1 MLQEAFIRVFAY
13 IHQYK
18 SNGSLAGWIRRIVV
32 NAALK
37 ILQSKKIRFAEIG
50 EDEYPLTA
58 IDPDALSNLTE
69 DELLKLIGNL
79 PPGYRIVFN
88 LYAIEGYDHG
98 EIAHLLG
105 IRPATSRSQLLKAR
119 KLLKEQIQP
128 CKKKPG
134 KYA

>member
-1 MLQEAFIRVFAY
+1 MLQEAFIRVFDY

-18 SNGSLAGWIRRIVV
+18 FAGSLAGWIRRIVV

-37 ILQSKKIRFAEIG
+37 ILQSKKIHYAEIG
-50 EDEYPLTA
+50 EEQFPLA
-58 IDPDALSNLTE
+58 SIDPDALSNLTE

-88 LYAIEGYDHG
+88 LYVIEGYDHE
-98 EIAHLLG
+98 EIAQMLH
-105 IRPATSRSQLLKAR
+105 IKPATSRSQLLKAR

-128 CKKKPG
+128 CKKKPD